1 MSSHTFLLTYS
12 VSPRAIKYEDTA
24 NVIRN
29 RIARLHGSDGL
40 IKLANVET
48 VFKGTIILN
57 NLSRNDKLRE
67 AKSIIENLFKSVFDE
82 NHTINQ
88 VDIHSA
94 ILIDGLIDVLEIYI

>member
-67 AKSIIENLFKSVFDE
+67 AKSIIEILSNNK
-82 NHTINQ
+82 TILCLK
-88 VDIHSA
+88 
-94 ILIDGLIDVLEIYI
+94 ILKKRFVKIPRIVGIEIIIKIT